1 MAPALSLL
9 SPVSLF
15 PAGMR
20 WTLALTGCS
29 TWCERLVCI
38 WSALAPM
45 SSFHPD
51 CCHCSLLCA
60 FVTVP
65 SNERCDCTIL
75 WAHVLLSLYHH
86 VPHVR
91 QCAVVTSCR
100 PMCYCH
106 CTMRCCHGTPRPIC
120 CHSTLLMCCGHR
132 ALFCGE
138 QKTKQGHPNQA
149 KGRGPRA
156 KGCPIPVHF

>member
-1 MAPALSLL
+1 MHLVCPCANVLFSSRLL
-9 SPVSLF
+9 SLF
-15 PAGMR
+15 P
-20 WTLALTGCS
+20 
-29 TWCERLVCI
+29 
-38 WSALAPM
+38 
-45 SSFHPD
+45 
-51 CCHCSLLCA
+51 LCA

-132 ALFCGE
+132 ALWHL
-138 QKTKQGHPNQA
+138 TLLR
-149 KGRGPRA
+149 RGVSSSGSFSATASQLYAEGGAGAFFKVCCWCAFGVFWCVVGQSYLVTWIDQQR
-156 KGCPIPVHF
+156 